1 MNGFNANTALYRQ
14 DKKKKRKE
22 KGGEGPCFDTMLPNG
37 WLGGGDGPSWSAYYA
52 CDV

>member
-1 MNGFNANTALYRQ
+1 MNGFNANTALNRQ
-14 DKKKKRKE
+14 DKKKKE
-22 KGGEGPCFDTMLPNG
+22 KGDEGACFDTMLPYG